1 MKTSFKKFLN
11 KHISSICSSLAA
23 VLAYIAPLKRFL
35 SLVSNNKFQI
45 DGKLEGALW
54 VVLLILFLFCF
65 ENKSDIELMFD
76 GNGKKASA
84 QFEQKNDVSCFL
96 MQEATKD
103 ITIYISAT
111 NLGKH
116 ALKKNII
123 LTFPDSITLTGNSK
137 YEMEFVRNNKI
148 VIPIGTL
155 ENMGDARGLTFVIG
169 LKSIRP
175 NSESYT
181 VKVDSDFKFRSI
193 TKKNNL
199 NISWG

>member
-1 MKTSFKKFLN
+1 MKTAFKKFLN
-11 KHISSICSSLAA
+11 KHVSSILSTLAA
-23 VLAYIAPLKRFL
+23 VCAYIAPVKRLL
-35 SLVSNNKFQI
+35 SLSSHNKFQF
-45 DGKLEGALW
+45 DGKLEGFIWVAL
-54 VVLLILFLFCF
+54 LTLFLFYF
-65 ENKSDIELMFD
+65 ENKSNIELMFD
-76 GNGKKASA
+76 GTEKKPSA
-84 QFEQKNDVSCFL
+84 QFNQKNDVSCFL
-96 MQEATKD
+96 QQKTTKD

-116 ALKKNII
+116 ALKKNIT
-123 LTFPDSITLTGNSK
+123 LTFPDSITLTGSSR
-137 YEMEFVRNNKI
+137 YEMEFVRNNEI

-155 ENMGDARGLTFVIG
+155 KNMGDSRGLTFVIG

-199 NISWG
+199 NILWG